1 MKDYDHITIFRFVR
15 IFARL
20 IVDLKEIGIS
30 KRAIDEILEI
40 LSKDL
45 IRYMKDDGT

>member
-1 MKDYDHITIFRFVR
+1 MRDYAHTTIFRFVR

-20 IVDLKEIGIS
+20 IVDLQEIGVS
-30 KRAIDEILEI
+30 KRAIDNILEI

-45 IRYMKDDGT
+45 IRYMKEDFA